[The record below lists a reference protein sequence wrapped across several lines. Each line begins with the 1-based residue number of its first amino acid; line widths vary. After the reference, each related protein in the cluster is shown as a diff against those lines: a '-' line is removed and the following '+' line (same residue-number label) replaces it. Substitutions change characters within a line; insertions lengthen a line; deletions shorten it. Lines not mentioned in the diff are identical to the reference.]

1 MVTCPTEIPQEEK
14 WQELGSPDPAS
25 AGEASLGL
33 PALPAMSWGEEL
45 AQEDRIEAI
54 LGLQVA
60 AGQYV
65 IVLTKSLYYIN
76 FFSGRE

>member
-14 WQELGSPDPAS
+14 GQELGSPDAAS
-25 AGEASLGL
+25 SGEAGLGL
-33 PALPAMSWGEEL
+33 PALPAMSWGEGL
-45 AQEDRIEAI
+45 AQEDTVEAI

-76 FFSGRE
+76 FVSRRE